1 LCRLPLAEARN
12 RVKGRP
18 KPGASEPLTR
28 RRVQYAGEGW
38 RALLRSP
45 ACKPVLV
52 AYLPPA
58 TFAAIRPASPG
69 LKPVIA
75 RVRPNVRLP
84 SIRWRLASLILHA
97 RYAIFQEHA
106 PSKKSVMSVTQGCNG
121 HVHFK
126 PLRGVSGVARLRGCE
141 TWRLRLTSVVPLRVS
156 PRPSDSATAQ
166 SRGAAPPRRSQCV
179 VRGGSV
185 PCPECAG

>member
-1 LCRLPLAEARN
+1 MSEHSAVSSLGACRTPARWRLGELTRRRIRAGILQPFYEQEVVKSFRQTNSRIIGRLPCSPSPVQK
-12 RVKGRP
+12 RVIGSRAGR

-52 AYLPPA
+52 AYLPPS
-58 TFAAIRPASPG
+58 TFAAILSASPG

-97 RYAIFQEHA
+97 RYAIF
-106 PSKKSVMSVTQGCNG
+106 P
-121 HVHFK
+121 
-126 PLRGVSGVARLRGCE
+126 
-141 TWRLRLTSVVPLRVS
+141 
-156 PRPSDSATAQ
+156 
-166 SRGAAPPRRSQCV
+166 GA
-179 VRGGSV
+179 
-185 PCPECAG
+185 CPI

>member
-1 LCRLPLAEARN
+1 MSEHSAVSSLGACRTPARWRLGELTCRRIRAGVLQPFYEQEVVKSFRRTGLRIIGQLPCVAFPLRKRRN

-58 TFAAIRPASPG
+58 TFAAIRSASPG

-75 RVRPNVRLP
+75 RVRPDVRLP

-97 RYAIFQEHA
+97 RYAIF
-106 PSKKSVMSVTQGCNG
+106 P
-121 HVHFK
+121 
-126 PLRGVSGVARLRGCE
+126 
-141 TWRLRLTSVVPLRVS
+141 
-156 PRPSDSATAQ
+156 
-166 SRGAAPPRRSQCV
+166 GA
-179 VRGGSV
+179 
-185 PCPECAG
+185 CPI